1 MALLFI
7 HIGTMTGIKT
17 ATWTFHQKLLGQ
29 MMDTEEQC
37 DQLHTAYG
45 RLQSHGES
53 MES

>member
-17 ATWTFHQKLLGQ
+17 ATWTFHQKVLGQ
-29 MMDTEEQC
+29 MMDTQEQC
-37 DQLHTAYG
+37 GQLHTTYG
-45 RLQSHGES
+45 RLQPHGES